1 MKKQIPILIALA
13 MITIGIISS
22 CKKDPDPN
30 NNGQNNDT
38 IPTVTDGIHFG
49 DTTGMIVTTYN
60 TIMEFDE
67 NWHSFVLDLNGNG
80 IDDIKIETIYD
91 GPLAIGEFQ
100 TLTLYCLNRQT
111 EILADSVIKE
121 SYSHSETIIDTTN
134 DYIITSRDYVYST
147 CEKTTEGDLVH
158 TSKVFEVFAN
168 DYNDPYNV
176 DNPFLSGDVALF
188 KEDVSY
194 SLADPDEVNHTISI
208 SSNKYI
214 YSCWNFP
221 TDEEKYIGF
230 KFTTN
235 GKSRLGW
242 LKLKLH
248 SIGKGSV
255 VNTELFETAIQ
266 K

>member
-1 MKKQIPILIALA
+1 MKKQIPILIALTL
-13 MITIGIISS
+13 ITIGIISS

-30 NNGQNNDT
+30 DNSTNR
-38 IPTVTDGIHFG
+38 IVFG

-67 NWHSFVLDLNGNG
+67 HWIPIVLDLDGDG
-80 IDDIKIETIYD
+80 TDDIKIETYYD

-111 EILADSVIKE
+111 EILADSVLKE
-121 SYSHSETIIDTTN
+121 SYSHSETTIDTTN
-134 DYIITSRDYVYST
+134 DYIITTRDYFYST

-176 DNPFLSGDVALF
+176 DNPFLSGNVALF

-194 SLADPDEVNHTISI
+194 SLADPDEVNHTVSV
-208 SSNKYI
+208 SSKKYI

-230 KFTTN
+230 KFTKN
-235 GKSRLGW
+235 GVSRLGW

-248 SIGKGSV
+248 SIGKRSV